1 MTPSARCQK
10 KTIISTHRRLLLDL
24 VKRFIVPAGLL
35 ACSVSSLQGQS
46 DALFI
51 NNKGN
56 LGVGTANPEG
66 KFQVHTENYDFL
78 TNPFTADIV
87 SSAATGAWT
96 RAFRIV
102 RSISSDGKDGGAFG
116 LSGEGNTPGYAYM
129 SLPTNDASGFD
140 STKILV
146 LNNAGN
152 VGFGTRT
159 PGFPLTFPDKLGDK
173 ISLWGQS
180 GLNYG
185 FGIQNSLLQIHSD
198 VVGSDIA
205 FGYGKSGTLES
216 KDFTETMRIKGN
228 GNLSIGSELYIRSR
242 TDGTSSIT
250 QNAFTTSSA
259 TWNNKDSK
267 KNAFTLE
274 LRDSG
279 VLDLYG
285 TKTAG
290 SLEWRQMAHFDAPK
304 NRVEFPS
311 DGPFIVN
318 GKLYA
323 TKGINFYWGPRKR
336 WMEIQHGPG
345 ANAGAISAQYADAP
359 SDIRLKTD
367 VQTIPSALEKIDRLR
382 GVTFHWNEQ
391 GLRYLTR
398 DIETSVSAGPG
409 ASGEEDRKAQREERD
424 EEYKDFSPASVG
436 VLAQDVESVLPEAV
450 TADETGYKSVKYYQL
465 IPLVIEALKEE
476 DKITREQAR
485 LIVRQ
490 QGEIEQLRAA
500 AHAAEA
506 QLTELSDLKHRLES
520 LATTVDKIKSAD
532 LSMRGGMTAT
542 DQLQT
547 DEQPAG
553 SQ

>member
-1 MTPSARCQK
+1 MTPSVHCQK

-24 VKRFIVPAGLL
+24 TRRFIVLAGLL
-35 ACSVSSLQGQS
+35 ACSVNSLQGQS
-46 DALFI
+46 DALYI
-51 NNKGN
+51 NDKGN
-56 LGVGTANPEG
+56 LGVGTANPAV

-102 RSISSDGKDGGAFG
+102 RSTSSDGKDGGAFG
-116 LSGEGNTPGYAYM
+116 LTGEGNTPGYAYM
-129 SLPTNDASGFD
+129 SLPTKDASGFD

-152 VGFGTRT
+152 VGLGTLT
-159 PGFPLTFPDKLGDK
+159 PGFPLTFPNQLGDK

-180 GLNYG
+180 GVNYG
-185 FGIQNSLLQIHSD
+185 FGVQGSLLQIHSD
-198 VVGSDIA
+198 TAESDIA
-205 FGYGKSGTLES
+205 FGYGKSGTPES
-216 KDFTETMRIKGN
+216 KAFTETMRIKGN
-228 GNLSIGSELYIRSR
+228 GNLSVGDELYVRSR

-250 QNAFTTSSA
+250 QNAFTTLGSI
-259 TWNNKDSK
+259 WNTKDAK

-290 SLEWRQMAHFDAPK
+290 KLDWLQMAHFDAP
-304 NRVEFPS
+304 NNQISFPS
-311 DGPFIVN
+311 SAPVIVR
-318 GKLYA
+318 GRLYA
-323 TKGINFYWGPRKR
+323 GGGFAYFWGPDNK
-336 WMEIQHGPG
+336 WYGIEHGGGGPLSSSK
-345 ANAGAISAQYADAP
+345 NAEAAP
-359 SDIRLKTD
+359 SDMRLKTD
-367 VQTIPSALEKIDRLR
+367 VQAISSALEKIDRLR

-398 DIETSVSAGPG
+398 DIETSVSAGPA
-409 ASGEEDRKAQREERD
+409 ASDEENRKAWHEERD
-424 EEYKDFSPASVG
+424 KRYTELSAASVG
-436 VLAQDVESVLPEAV
+436 VVAQDVESVLPEAV
-450 TADETGYKSVKYYQL
+450 TTDETGYRSVKYYQL

-476 DKITREQAR
+476 DKITREQAQV
-485 LIVRQ
+485 IVRQ
-490 QGEIEQLRAA
+490 QGEIESLRAA

-506 QLTELSDLKHRLES
+506 QLTELSDLKRRLAA
-520 LATTVDKIKSAD
+520 LATTVETIKSTG
-532 LSMRGGMTAT
+532 LSMTAT
-542 DQLQT
+542 DQLHT